1 MLAVRMALALAAILI
16 SFCASKPVI
25 RVQNHSK
32 QSICYKV
39 EYSNGTGAFPS
50 NATCGGAKGTEVGGF
65 WLKPGQSQV
74 FNATGSNGV
83 RFNGAITAV
92 LENNSVWAARNE
104 INLLNASLAWYDV
117 DYQYGI
123 SGSTCGPANDSILL
137 LGGPANDSILL
148 SGGPANGS
156 SLLSGESDPIGK
168 VNKAWRTLNQTTKSQ
183 LLAFPEFLT
192 QDGSGTLTNISMG
205 INAWPYRAPAVID
218 FFQNTAG
225 LKAYMSP
232 GGNTSVWPEGSI
244 QEALTKGAN
253 LVQYSAPTE
262 HIVIT
267 SY

>member
-1 MLAVRMALALAAILI
+1 MLAVRTALALAAILI

-92 LENNSVWAARNE
+92 LENNTVWAARNE

-137 LGGPANDSILL
+137 SA
-148 SGGPANGS
+148 GPANGS
-156 SLLSGESDPIGK
+156 SLLSGERDPIGK
-168 VNKAWRTLNQTTKSQ
+168 ANKAWRTLNQTTKNQ

-192 QDGSGTLTNISMG
+192 QDGNGTLTNISMG

-253 LVQYSAPTE
+253 LVQYSAPAE